1 MIRTI
6 HHHER
11 RHVMRRRNFLLT
23 AGGTALAG
31 TALAGATPAAA
42 APANTSPRAAQDAML
57 AAFDKHPIVG
67 GLSPSHGV
75 RNVDEFLISLICH
88 PRLPDVVTDIVAEN
102 GNSLY
107 QPLVDEYIAG
117 GDVPLAAVRQ
127 AWRNDL
133 LAEGAYSTF
142 YEQVYPLVRRIN
154 QRLPHAKKLRVLAAE
169 PPIDW
174 STITGPADFFSI
186 YDDRDQHIASVL
198 EHEVLSKQRKA
209 LILMGTGHLRH
220 GTGAAAIY
228 EQTYPNATFVITAH
242 LGFAK
247 DNNELERRMASWP
260 VPSLATFE
268 GSWLGQL
275 DSSYF
280 SLPGDAPLDPGK
292 GYPGIDGYLYLGPR
306 DFLMHQPLSARAI
319 LDNDLT
325 AELDRRATLVQV
337 PPDAPWWP
345 SVLFQQEAAS
355 SVFLYDPDRQ
365 SL

>member
-1 MIRTI
+1 
-6 HHHER
+6 
-11 RHVMRRRNFLLT
+11 
-23 AGGTALAG
+23 
-31 TALAGATPAAA
+31 
-42 APANTSPRAAQDAML
+42 
-57 AAFDKHPIVG
+57 
-67 GLSPSHGV
+67 
-75 RNVDEFLISLICH
+75 
-88 PRLPDVVTDIVAEN
+88 
-102 GNSLY
+102 
-107 QPLVDEYIAG
+107 
-117 GDVPLAAVRQ
+117 VRQ

-154 QRLPHAKKLRVLAAE
+154 QRLPHAKRLRILAPE

-174 STITGPADFFSI
+174 NTVTGPADFFAI

-198 EHEVLSKQRKA
+198 DNEVLSKRRKA

-220 GTGAAAIY
+220 GKGAAAIY

-247 DNNELERRMASWP
+247 DNNDLERRMASWP
-260 VPSLATFE
+260 VPSLATFH
-268 GSWLGQL
+268 GSWLGEL

-280 SLPGDAPLDPGK
+280 SLPGDPPLDPGK

-306 DFLMHQPLSARAI
+306 DFLMHQPLSAQAI